1 MMSSVGGG
9 FLGEVKAMMVSGRG
23 FTPEEVAEMALDKII
38 YIGANAN
45 PIIREQAEAYRIQ
58 LREVLV
64 RYMKQAVAS
73 HNTTLMN
80 RFRNAGHPELVKL
93 LEN

>member
-1 MMSSVGGG
+1 MIGSICGG

-38 YIGANAN
+38 YISASAN
-45 PIIREQAEAYRIQ
+45 PILRDQAEAYKAH
-58 LREVLV
+58 LRVVLV
-64 RYMKQAVAS
+64 HYMKQAVTS
-73 HNTTLMN
+73 HNTTLIN
-80 RFRNAGHPELVKL
+80 RFTKAGHPELVKL

>member
-1 MMSSVGGG
+1 MISSVGGG

>member
-1 MMSSVGGG
+1 MISSMGGG

-38 YIGANAN
+38 YIGTSAN
-45 PIIREQAEAYRIQ
+45 PILRQQAEAYKDQ
-58 LREVLV
+58 LRVVLV
-64 RYMKQAVAS
+64 QYMKQAVAS
-73 HNTTLMN
+73 HNTTLVN
-80 RFRNAGHPELVKL
+80 RFTNAGHPELVKL

>member
-1 MMSSVGGG
+1 MMGSIGGG

-38 YIGANAN
+38 YISASAN
-45 PIIREQAEAYRIQ
+45 PVLRQQAEAYKDQ
-58 LREVLV
+58 LRVVLV
-64 RYMKQAVAS
+64 QYMKQAVTS
-73 HNTTLMN
+73 HNTTLIN
-80 RFRNAGHPELVKL
+80 RFTKAGHPELVKL

>member
-1 MMSSVGGG
+1 MISSVGGG

-23 FTPEEVAEMALDKII
+23 FTPEEVAEMALEKII
-38 YIGANAN
+38 YIGASAN
-45 PIIREQAEAYRIQ
+45 PILRDQAEAYKDQ
-58 LREVLV
+58 LRVVLV

-80 RFRNAGHPELVKL
+80 RFTKAGHPELVKL

>member
-1 MMSSVGGG
+1 MGGG

-38 YIGANAN
+38 YIGTSAN
-45 PIIREQAEAYRIQ
+45 PILRQQAEAYKDQ
-58 LREVLV
+58 LRVVLV
-64 RYMKQAVAS
+64 QYMKQAVAS
-73 HNTTLMN
+73 HNTTLVN
-80 RFRNAGHPELVKL
+80 RFTNAGHPELVKL

>member
-1 MMSSVGGG
+1 MISSVGGG
-9 FLGEVKAMMVSGRG
+9 FLGEFKAMIVSGRG

-45 PIIREQAEAYRIQ
+45 PIIREQAEAYRTQ